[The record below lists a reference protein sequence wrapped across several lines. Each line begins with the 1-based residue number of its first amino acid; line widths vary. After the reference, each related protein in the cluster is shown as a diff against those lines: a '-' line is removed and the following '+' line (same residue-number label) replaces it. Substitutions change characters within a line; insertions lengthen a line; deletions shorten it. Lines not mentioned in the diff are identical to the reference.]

1 MSDTFEAG
9 QWKVQCDRC
18 GFEYK
23 ARQLR
28 LEWNN
33 LRTCTGVGTN
43 ECWEPR
49 QPQDLLKGKKDKQT
63 PPWTRPEPEPHFLAV
78 NEVTPEDL

>member
-1 MSDTFEAG
+1 MSTYEHG
-9 QWKVQCDRC
+9 QWDADCDQC
-18 GFEYK
+18 GFTYK

-28 LEWNN
+28 LQWNN
-33 LRTCTGVGTN
+33 LRTCSGPGTN

-49 QPQDLLKGKKDKQT
+49 HPQEFVRGKKDQQA
-63 PPWTRPEPEPHFLAV
+63 PPWVRPEGPEITLAV